1 MLRQL
6 CQGVTVSNAVCH
18 FGRWQDTLADV
29 TCDALIFD
37 APYSSRTHAS
47 TTTRSDG
54 TDPGGLTP
62 EYLAFGPAEIREVCE
77 SWSERTRGW
86 IVSVTD
92 SVLAP
97 VWEAELA
104 RVGRY
109 AFAPVGIL
117 IPGMT
122 VRVQGDG
129 PSSWMLYALVARPR
143 TLAFSTWGTLPGGY
157 TGGTEGNG
165 RAGGSS
171 RGGGRGK
178 PIWLL
183 SALVRDYSRTGD
195 LVCDPFAGYGS
206 TLTAALSLGRRAI
219 GAEMDAQAHAE
230 CVRRL
235 KRPLQIDMF
244 ATTPPGAP

>member
-1 MLRQL
+1 MIRL
-6 CQGVTVSNAVCH
+6 
-18 FGRWQDTLADV
+18 GRWQDVLADV

-47 TTTRSDG
+47 VTTRSDG
-54 TDPGGLTP
+54 ADPDGLTP
-62 EYLAFGPAEIREVCE
+62 GYQAFGSAEIREVCE
-77 SWSERTRGW
+77 SWAPRTRGW

-97 VWEAELA
+97 TWQAELE

-109 AFAPVGIL
+109 VFAPVGIL

-122 VRVQGDG
+122 VRIQGDG
-129 PSSWMLYALVARPR
+129 PSSWMLYAVVARPR
-143 TLAFSTWGTLPGGY
+143 TRAFATWGTLPGGY
-157 TGGTEGNG
+157 TGGTECNG

-178 PIWLL
+178 PSWLM
-183 SALVRDYSRTGD
+183 SALVRDYSRPGD

-219 GAEMDAQAHAE
+219 GAEVDADAHAE
-230 CVRRL
+230 AVRRME
-235 KRPLQIDMF
+235 RPLQIDLF
-244 ATTPPGAP
+244 GAA